1 MSNNRYS
8 PFTNIAFAIVTAGL
22 APITQRS
29 NGIDTVTR
37 ISAGVY
43 DLTLTG
49 GGIDQ
54 IDCIDI
60 ASIRSVGVVN
70 PTIAVSHTSDTVKR
84 VSTSVGGLFAD
95 ADFTVRLD
103 RAPLYS

>member
-1 MSNNRYS
+1 MSNRYN
-8 PFTNIAFAIVTAGL
+8 PFTNVAFAIITAGI

-37 ISAGVY
+37 VAAGVY

-54 IDCIDI
+54 NDCIDQP
-60 ASIRSVGVVN
+60 SIRSLGSVS
-70 PTIAVSHTSDTVKR
+70 TSIAVSHTSDTVKR
-84 VSTSVGGLFAD
+84 ITVSVAGVFSD